1 MGGDRPRTLNGV
13 GDDLA
18 AAVMPAARLD
28 GDEGGRLKAR
38 RLWLYRITT
47 LALSAIVLAAI
58 LDALGVYPFY
68 GVDSRHAVAQG
79 RGYELDVRY
88 AEVSRPAV
96 ATPFDIEV
104 RRDGGFD
111 GPVTV
116 AVSSDY
122 LSIWDENGLDPSPSK
137 ETARPGMLI
146 WEFEPPPGDA
156 LEISFDAR
164 IEPAAQRGKRGF
176 VSVLGPD
183 GAPLVAVS
191 FRTRLRP

>member
-1 MGGDRPRTLNGV
+1 MGE
-13 GDDLA
+13 DLA
-18 AAVMPAARLD
+18 AAVVPLARVD
-28 GDEGGRLKAR
+28 GEEGRLLQRR
-38 RLWLYRITT
+38 RLWLYRVTT
-47 LALSAIVLAAI
+47 LVLSAVMLAAVV
-58 LDALGVYPFY
+58 DAAGVFPFY
-68 GVDSRHAVAQG
+68 GVDSRHAVASG
-79 RGYELDVRY
+79 AGYELDVRY

-104 RRDGGFD
+104 RRQGGFD

-122 LSIWDENGLDPSPSK
+122 LSMWDENGLDPAPSK

-146 WEFEPPPGDA
+146 WEFDPPPGDA

-176 VSVLGPD
+176 VTVLGPD